1 MFIFSYV
8 HITEEGVFHVRFSKI
23 HVEEDFETRMIN
35 DFAAADAPFN
45 ANDKI
50 SMAIEEY
57 AIRMVAVFKDNYRQK
72 SFTDEEF
79 TDHLNADDYAVSI
92 LR

>member
-8 HITEEGVFHVRFSKI
+8 HITEEGVFHVRFSKFQGDD
-23 HVEEDFETRMIN
+23 DFETRMIN
-35 DFAAADAPFN
+35 DSAAADAPFN

-72 SFTDEEF
+72 SFTDKEF